1 MNVTDWATAGDM
13 NYTVVLNGFVWL
25 ASMLYYVVY
34 ARKVFSGPR
43 STIAEG
49 EAPSSSGTD
58 GYEKET
64 ETGKREK
71 SEI

>member
-1 MNVTDWATAGDM
+1 M

-34 ARKVFSGPR
+34 ARKVFTGPR
-43 STIAEG
+43 TTISDG
-49 EAPSSSGTD
+49 EAPSSSGTE
-58 GYEKET
+58 GYEKA
-64 ETGKREK
+64 GGDMAQK